1 MHKDRSLT
9 LGSDITQLSLITIM
23 KFICKDR
30 GPCGCGNHA
39 TQMLLHAVSILLLV
53 CNVPLFLHMLQKRK
67 EQLVIVSKFISSFYL
82 KTSQPLQPSQQT
94 ETQSEIPYLQC
105 AFLLCFPTG
114 HSEPRLLRLSPNLF
128 PSVLVFLQDVLRKHP
143 SGPLTDGLL
152 WLQTLVEPG
161 VAILRL
167 LQIIQSMPWC
177 FLRC

>member
-1 MHKDRSLT
+1 MHKYRSLT
-9 LGSDITQLSLITIM
+9 LGRNITQLSPITIM

-39 TQMLLHAVSILLLV
+39 TQMLLYAVSILLLV
-53 CNVPLFLHMLQKRK
+53 YNVPLFLHMFQNGN

-82 KTSQPLQPSQQT
+82 KTSQSLQPSQQT
-94 ETQSEIPYLQC
+94 ETQNEISYLQY

-114 HSEPRLLRLSPNLF
+114 HSESRLLRLSPNLF
-128 PSVLVFLQDVLRKHP
+128 PSVLVSLQDVLRKHP
-143 SGPLTDGLL
+143 TGPLTDGLL

-161 VAILRL
+161 VAILKL
-167 LQIIQSMPWC
+167 LQIIQSVPWC